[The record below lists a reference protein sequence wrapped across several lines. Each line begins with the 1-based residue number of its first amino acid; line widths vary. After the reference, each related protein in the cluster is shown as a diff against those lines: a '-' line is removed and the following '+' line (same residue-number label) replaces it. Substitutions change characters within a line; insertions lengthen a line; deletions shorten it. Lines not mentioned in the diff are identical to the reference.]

1 MSAFGGKADMPFFAL
16 RLSAY
21 DPKRTWRNRWNLPKI
36 ELGLHPWRGD
46 MQRRGG
52 SGQSIKG
59 PRGVGPKSRKTPTK
73 HATPAELQ
81 QKVTRL
87 ECDLDEA
94 LDRAVSGRRQ
104 SEILLWGRPN
114 ARVKCQHVPE
124 IIETEARVEWLP
136 SVG

>member
-1 MSAFGGKADMPFFAL
+1 
-16 RLSAY
+16 
-21 DPKRTWRNRWNLPKI
+21 
-36 ELGLHPWRGD
+36 

-87 ECDLDEA
+87 ERDLDEA
-94 LDRAVSGRRQ
+94 LDRAVSGRNPKFCSGDRQ
-104 SEILLWGRPN
+104 MRGSSVS
-114 ARVKCQHVPE
+114 AR
-124 IIETEARVEWLP
+124 
-136 SVG
+136 